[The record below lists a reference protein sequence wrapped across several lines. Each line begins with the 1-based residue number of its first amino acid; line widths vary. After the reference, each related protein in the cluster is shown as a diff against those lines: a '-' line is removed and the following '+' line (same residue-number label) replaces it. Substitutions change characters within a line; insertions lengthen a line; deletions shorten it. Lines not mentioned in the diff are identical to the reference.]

1 MLEVPSEGAAKVRAA
16 AQPFIDFLEQD
27 TESDSDE
34 EGSQFSDD
42 EYGPP

>member
-1 MLEVPSEGAAKVRAA
+1 MLEVPAEAGARVRQAV
-16 AQPFIDFLEQD
+16 QPFIDWLEQD

-34 EGSQFSDD
+34 DDESDD